1 MIATFVA
8 LAGLVAL
15 VVMTGDDRAKQ
26 VTMIV
31 YGAGLVLLFGVSATY
46 HVFNWPPRVKE
57 WLRRADHAN
66 IFIFI
71 AATYTPLVFNL
82 VTGPIRVIVLVAVWV
97 LALAGAAGLAPFARV
112 PRVLNAAAYVGMGW
126 VSLLAIPAITAAVG
140 WGATLMMA
148 LAGLQYSLGA
158 LAWALRRPRL
168 SPRVFGYHELFHL
181 AVISASAT
189 FFFVIAH
196 YAVPYHR
203 LG

>member
-1 MIATFVA
+1 VIATFVA
-8 LAGLVAL
+8 IAGLIAL
-15 VVMTGDDRAKQ
+15 VVMTNGDRAKQ
-26 VTMIV
+26 MTMVV

-46 HVFNWPPRVKE
+46 HVFNWPPRVRE

-82 VTGPIRVIVLVAVWV
+82 VTGPTRVVVLVSVWV

-112 PRVLNAAAYVGMGW
+112 PRILNAAAYVGMGW

-168 SPRVFGYHELFHL
+168 SPRFFGYHELFHL

-189 FFFVIAH
+189 FFFVIAY

-203 LG
+203 TG